1 MRISRLV
8 FLLCALVPASLFS
21 QSIAGAGGSDVS
33 VTPQFVREVF
43 EFVRGSGGF
52 NPDGALILDQAG
64 NFYGTTREGGNDGC
78 GGVGCGTVFELSHD
92 RTAGWIHTVL
102 YAFSGGADGA
112 APCSKLTFDSQG
124 NLYGTA
130 WGGGM
135 TSCSGGCG
143 TVFMLTPN
151 GGSWTE
157 TTLYDFRGGSD
168 GFFPKANLVLDKA
181 GNVYG
186 TTQSGGVFLNWG
198 TLFKLTRGQ
207 DGEWSESIVKS
218 FNDDADGCI
227 PLGITKDAQDNIY
240 GINTSCGL
248 GLDYGTVWEVTN
260 AGVYSRVHQ
269 FSATGEEGTYPS
281 VGLTID
287 DAGNLYGAT
296 QAGGNQNLCS
306 YEGCGVLYKM
316 TLTANGWEETVLYQF
331 SDEPGDAPN
340 GDLTFDAKGNLFGT
354 TVYNFN
360 NNYGTLFELSQTPDG
375 PVFNTIVVF
384 SDIFGPPSA
393 GVVFDSNG
401 RAYGTQSYGRIGYG
415 AVYEFAP

>member
-1 MRISRLV
+1 MAVISLRRSV
-8 FLLCALVPASLFS
+8 QGLLCRTTHRHPNFVGDLAHSGVSQASQWRFRFDQEFFFHNREIFAL
-21 QSIAGAGGSDVS
+21 
-33 VTPQFVREVF
+33 
-43 EFVRGSGGF
+43 
-52 NPDGALILDQAG
+52 
-64 NFYGTTREGGNDGC
+64 
-78 GGVGCGTVFELSHD
+78 
-92 RTAGWIHTVL
+92 
-102 YAFSGGADGA
+102 
-112 APCSKLTFDSQG
+112 
-124 NLYGTA
+124 
-130 WGGGM
+130 
-135 TSCSGGCG
+135 
-143 TVFMLTPN
+143 
-151 GGSWTE
+151 
-157 TTLYDFRGGSD
+157 
-168 GFFPKANLVLDKA
+168 
-181 GNVYG
+181 
-186 TTQSGGVFLNWG
+186 
-198 TLFKLTRGQ
+198 
-207 DGEWSESIVKS
+207 WSESIVKS

-360 NNYGTLFELSQTPDG
+360 NNYGTLFELSQTPNG

-384 SDIFGPPSA
+384 GDIFGPPSA